1 MSLLAKRLQS
11 VRPSQT
17 KAMTAK
23 ATALREQGV
32 DIITLSRGEPDF
44 DTPEAIQKAGVTAIL
59 EGKTRYTPVAG
70 VKPLREAIRQKLL
83 RDNGLDYEIDQ
94 ITVGCGA
101 KQVLFNALFATLDA
115 QDEVVIPTPC
125 WVSYPDMVRLAG
137 GEPVLVA
144 CRERFG
150 FKLKPEDLEAAIT
163 PRTKWL
169 MLNSPSNPTGAV
181 YSKSD
186 LAALAEILRRHPH
199 IHVLADDI
207 YEKLVYD
214 VPFATMAEAA
224 PDLVGRVLTV
234 NGVSK
239 SSAMT
244 GWRLGYGAGPKELIK
259 AMNTIEG
266 QTASHTSSISQYAAI
281 EAIAGDQ
288 DYLEG
293 FLSSFR
299 ERRDFVVDQINAAE
313 GLSCRVPDG
322 AFYVYASCKGV
333 IGKTTAQGKVIETDM
348 DFAMYL
354 LEQFGVAVVPGS
366 GFMASPYIRISYASS
381 LEDLKRACAHI
392 IAACQA
398 LTESEKTHEQSEATA

>member
-1 MSLLAKRLQS
+1 MSLIAKRLQS

-23 ATALREQGV
+23 AAALREQGI
-32 DIITLSRGEPDF
+32 DIVTLSQGEPDF
-44 DTPEAIQKAGVTAIL
+44 DTPEAIRKAGIAAI
-59 EGKTRYTPVAG
+59 ERGKTRYTPVAG
-70 VKPLREAIRQKLL
+70 VKPLREAIREKFSH
-83 RDNGLDYEIDQ
+83 DNELDYDVDQ
-94 ITVGCGA
+94 ITIGCGA
-101 KQVLFNALFATLDA
+101 KQVLFNALFATLDPG
-115 QDEVVIPTPC
+115 DEVVVPTPC

-137 GEPVLVA
+137 GEPVPVA
-144 CRERFG
+144 CHERFG

-169 MLNSPSNPTGAV
+169 MLNSPNNPTGAV
-181 YSKSD
+181 YSKAD
-186 LAALAEILRRHPH
+186 LAALAAVLRQHTQV
-199 IHVLADDI
+199 HVLADEI
-207 YEKLVYD
+207 YEKLVYG
-214 VPFATMAEAA
+214 VPFVSIAEAA
-224 PDLVGRVLTV
+224 PDLINRTLTV

-288 DYLEG
+288 SFLED
-293 FLSSFR
+293 FVSRFR
-299 ERRDFVVDQINAAE
+299 QRRDFVVEQIRAAE
-313 GLSCRVPDG
+313 GLNCRVPDG
-322 AFYVYASCKGV
+322 AFYVFVNCAGV
-333 IGKTTAQGKVIETDM
+333 IGKVTTQGKVIENDM

-381 LEDLKRACAHI
+381 KGELERACSRIA
-392 IAACQA
+392 AACQS
-398 LTESEKTHEQSEATA
+398 LTESEKTHEQAQAIA